1 MLRAGGRSKRR
12 IFTFAALCGGGVSSS
27 HPSLGLSVFF
37 LSFFAQRGS
46 KRKIRGTHNSCYEV
60 VMLAVITTS
69 GMCYE
74 CYEVL
79 CGVMRCYGRVGIIA
93 ITAMEVL

>member
-1 MLRAGGRSKRR
+1 MDVAAFRVADALAGGSKSAGRALR
-12 IFTFAALCGGGVSSS
+12 KKNFKRKEEFTGT
-27 HPSLGLSVFF
+27 
-37 LSFFAQRGS
+37 RGS

-79 CGVMRCYGRVGIIA
+79 
-93 ITAMEVL
+93 